1 MAFTWKR
8 YSAAIKMLLNT
19 RQQWHYIRT
28 LKIKCQF
35 AMLTL
40 QIMCL
45 SRSKLKREIDLGYKC
60 LLDTCPLAFYFKTH
74 IEML

>member
-1 MAFTWKR
+1 
-8 YSAAIKMLLNT
+8 
-19 RQQWHYIRT
+19 
-28 LKIKCQF
+28 
-35 AMLTL
+35 MLTL